1 MYRFFW
7 GTLYFRYSCIHPLCI
22 FAFQQ
27 WCDASVGQLVALKCE
42 TLVEKH
48 ECRCTMDH
56 YRPEIAPVVRVWN
69 KGDIFGGRRKGA
81 DRQTDRHRK
90 TQVHRQTDRQT
101 DRYTQDKQTKRHG
114 LDRQKD
120 RQTHT
125 QGHRQAKRQTQRQV
139 FENQLFC
146 WKIYFQMC
154 ELNSPPQDIFMNQWR
169 LNNIQWTHLTFCFI
183 NRFWDVCVGEKRFKD
198 PYKIQYVLNYN
209 WVAYHCKGRWCL
221 SYYNYSESKYC
232 INMAMMIQTS
242 GQVGTL
248 IDHCLNMCAHA
259 CVPAR
264 MF

>member
-1 MYRFFW
+1 
-7 GTLYFRYSCIHPLCI
+7 
-22 FAFQQ
+22 
-27 WCDASVGQLVALKCE
+27 
-42 TLVEKH
+42 
-48 ECRCTMDH
+48 MDH

-154 ELNSPPQDIFMNQWR
+154 EVNSPPQDIFMNQWR